1 MGQRDRIVLL
11 AGELYPGCE
20 VVFDDDA
27 EGRIRFYIKRG
38 VEMLSRAFPHFT
50 EAELDL
56 RSDDELRKLIRK
68 LCNQRT

>member
-50 EAELDL
+50 EAELEQCN
-56 RSDDELRKLIRK
+56 DDELRELIRT
-68 LCNQRT
+68 LCGE